1 MIRVEGKPGLAR
13 DPNSGAILNIN
24 SAEIRAAKA
33 RKIAMAQEEERK
45 KQLMDDVEMLK
56 EDMSDIKEL
65 LLTIK
70 EKL

>member
-1 MIRVEGKPGLAR
+1 MIPVEGRPGLAR

-24 SAEIRAAKA
+24 SSEIRAAKA

-45 KQLMDDVEMLK
+45 KQLINDVEMLK

>member
-1 MIRVEGKPGLAR
+1 MIPVEGRPGLAR
-13 DPNSGAILNIN
+13 DPRSGAILNIN

-45 KQLMDDVEMLK
+45 KQLFADVEELK
-56 EDMSDIKEL
+56 EDISDIKQL

>member
-1 MIRVEGKPGLAR
+1 MIPVEGRPGLAR
-13 DPNSGAILNIN
+13 DPRSGAVLNIN
-24 SAEIRAAKA
+24 STEIRAAKA

-45 KQLMDDVEMLK
+45 KQLFADVEMLK
-56 EDMSDIKEL
+56 EDMSDIKKL

>member
-24 SAEIRAAKA
+24 SAEIKAAKA

-45 KQLMDDVEMLK
+45 KQLIDDVEMLK

>member
-45 KQLMDDVEMLK
+45 KQLIDDVEMLK

-65 LLTIK
+65 LLTLK

>member
-1 MIRVEGKPGLAR
+1 MIPVEGKPGLAR
-13 DPNSGAILNIN
+13 DPRSGAILNIN
-24 SAEIRAAKA
+24 RAEIRAAKA

-45 KQLMDDVEMLK
+45 KQLIDDVEMLK
-56 EDMSDIKEL
+56 EDMSNIKEL